1 MPSCRAPPTSARC
14 MHLFAVVSIAK
25 MCPPRP
31 TEVPSHEYC
40 RCITVALV
48 RIQMHPSVQCI
59 PVYKLYFTSTYSE
72 SSACPV
78 HEAMV
83 QRRPR
88 APSSTR
94 TLARARESRREFPYG
109 SALSLYRLWRARRVR
124 VFLSYPRALNT
135 LYSVVLRLAKSGA
148 LGSKLHIFIPLL

>member
-59 PVYKLYFTSTYSE
+59 PVYKLYFTSTYSDVRAAHARCMKPWC
-72 SSACPV
+72 SAGRV
-78 HEAMV
+78 L
-83 QRRPR
+83 Q
-88 APSSTR
+88 AP
-94 TLARARESRREFPYG
+94 LALSLEHVSHVVSFLYG
-109 SALSLYRLWRARRVR
+109 SALWRARRVR